1 MLVYVLDKNEQPL
14 MPTHNGA
21 KVRVLLKQKRAK
33 VVSECP
39 FTIRLLYESTSFTQ
53 PLTLG
58 VDTGSKYV
66 GSAVINDVTSEIIYE
81 SQTELR
87 DDIKSKMDRRRQ
99 FRRARRNKL
108 RYRPVRFSNRRA
120 SKRKNRYSPTLIAKF
135 QGHTREIEF
144 IKSILPV
151 NDIVLEVGEFDPQL
165 LQDPTLVYHKWDYAK
180 GELYQQENFKQAAK
194 ARDDYKCQCCG
205 KRGCRLEVH
214 HLLPRSR
221 GGSDKLEN
229 LITLC
234 TDCHHLAH
242 SSEEQLLAFQKK
254 FGKKAKGTLRYTT
267 QMNVLRHMLQREY
280 LNAELTYGFITKE
293 VRRVFGLEKSHMI
306 DACCIASRGSEFYNE
321 NSNKY
326 KKKCVAKGYYVRTNT
341 TNGKHIIIPKGK
353 IAGFKRYD
361 KVFYNNKEY
370 FVTGRNLKGY
380 IYLIDIDNNRVQIK
394 RTKRNTGEKYMAKA
408 EIKVAAVKKASS
420 ARSCVC
426 AKWCENSLY

>member
-33 VVSECP
+33 VVSKCP
-39 FTIRLLYESTSFTQ
+39 FTIKLLYESTNFTQ

-66 GSAVINDVTSEIIYE
+66 GSAVINDATSEVVYE

-108 RYRPVRFSNRRA
+108 RYRPVRFNNRKS
-120 SKRKNRYSPTLIAKF
+120 SKRKDRYNPTLTSKF

-144 IKSILPV
+144 VKSILPIS
-151 NDIVLEVGEFDPQL
+151 DIVLEVGEFDPQL
-165 LQDPTLVYHKWDYAK
+165 LQAPTLAYRKWGYQK
-180 GELYQQENFKQAAK
+180 GELYQQENFKQATK

-205 KRGCRLEVH
+205 KQNCGLEVH
-214 HLLPRSR
+214 HLIPRSS
-221 GGSDKLEN
+221 GSDKLAN

-254 FGKKAKGTLRYTT
+254 FGKKTKGTLRYAT

-280 LNAELTYGFITKE
+280 PNAEVTYGFITKE
-293 VRRVFGLEKSHMI
+293 MRRVFGLEKSHMI
-306 DACCIASRGSEFYNE
+306 DACCIASRGSEFHNE
-321 NSNKY
+321 NSNRY
-326 KKKCVAKGYYVRTNT
+326 KKKCVAKGDYTRTGVSGGKFGILP
-341 TNGKHIIIPKGK
+341 NGKIV
-353 IAGFKRYD
+353 GFRRYD
-361 KVFYNNKEY
+361 KVFYNSKEY
-370 FVTGRNLKGY
+370 FIAGRMSIGKV
-380 IYLIDIDNNRVQIK
+380 YLIDIDNNRLQVE
-394 RTKRNTGEKYMAKA
+394 RTRRGTGEKYTSKA
-408 EIKVAAVKKASS
+408 MIKVSLVRKVTS
-420 ARSCVC
+420 AKTCLC
-426 AKWCENSLY
+426 TINK